1 MSTTNLSPTNQLLVV
16 FVVATA
22 ILSTVGGLDAA
33 NYQQF
38 FPALQQLQVS
48 IISLQAQPDNQSLNG
63 VVTFGIKNP
72 TSYTGLGLQSFSTN
86 FTTVSSNGTSI
97 PEGSIIYTPRMS
109 PLSPGSII
117 RYTLQFVGS
126 GSGPRQV
133 AQFIKDGR
141 TISYVFEVILFPTTF
156 FDRVISLSIAYQCTS
171 SGSAAACQQ
180 QGILV
185 ITSGTGGPTR
195 GT

>member
-1 MSTTNLSPTNQLLVV
+1 
-16 FVVATA
+16 
-22 ILSTVGGLDAA
+22 
-33 NYQQF
+33 
-38 FPALQQLQVS
+38 
-48 IISLQAQPDNQSLNG
+48 
-63 VVTFGIKNP
+63 
-72 TSYTGLGLQSFSTN
+72 
-86 FTTVSSNGTSI
+86 
-97 PEGSIIYTPRMS
+97 
-109 PLSPGSII
+109 
-117 RYTLQFVGS
+117 
-126 GSGPRQV
+126 V
-133 AQFIKDGR
+133 AQFIKDGK